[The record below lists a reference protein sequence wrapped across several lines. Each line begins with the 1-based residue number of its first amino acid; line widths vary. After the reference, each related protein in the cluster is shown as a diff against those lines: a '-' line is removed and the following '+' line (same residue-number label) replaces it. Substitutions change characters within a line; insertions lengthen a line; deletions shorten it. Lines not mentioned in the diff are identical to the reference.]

1 MSLRVITSSPVW
13 PQNEIFS
20 HKTKRRQI
28 QEQEEDTEE
37 EVKDYEEKNR
47 EFFKLC
53 ACFSHAF
60 ILCSWISQA
69 SIHIYHVGHL

>member
-1 MSLRVITSSPVW
+1 MNLGVINSSSVW

-28 QEQEEDTEE
+28 QEQEEDIKE
-37 EVKDYEEKNR
+37 EVKDYEDKNCG
-47 EFFKLC
+47 FFKLC

-60 ILCSWISQA
+60 ILCS
-69 SIHIYHVGHL
+69 